1 MIVIADEIGKVVQAM
16 RNGGYYESYYEP
28 QYEAGADGSPYYMY
42 GHRLEIADRLTKK
55 EQDPIKKKQRYPL
68 IALKFDIAEVKR
80 DGVSDFK
87 LNIVIATK
95 SDANSN
101 AEQRMTNVFKPILYP
116 LYEKFIL
123 KFCNSG
129 LFFWDGDLTIPD
141 HIKIDRPYWGTEAKE
156 GNLKNIFNDPVDAI
170 EIVDLKF
177 SMRDKNCLTL

>member
-42 GHRLEIADRLTKK
+42 GHRVEIADRLTKK

-129 LFFWDGDLTIPD
+129 LFFGMVI
-141 HIKIDRPYWGTEAKE
+141 
-156 GNLKNIFNDPVDAI
+156 
-170 EIVDLKF
+170 
-177 SMRDKNCLTL
+177 

>member
-1 MIVIADEIGKVVQAM
+1 MIVIADEIGKVVQSM
-16 RNGGYYESYYEP
+16 RNGTGV
-28 QYEAGADGSPYYMY
+28 YEAYNEQVFAVGTDGSPFYMY

-55 EQDPIKKKQRYPL
+55 ELDPIKKKQRYPL
-68 IALKFDIAEVKR
+68 IALKLDIAEVKR
-80 DGVSDFK
+80 DGISDFK

-101 AEQRMTNVFKPILYP
+101 AEQRMANTFKPILYP
-116 LYEKFIL
+116 LYDKFIL
-123 KFCNSG
+123 KFCSSG
-129 LFFWDGDLTIPD
+129 LFFWEGDQTEPD

-177 SMRDKNCLTL
+177 SMRQKNC